1 MSLQGLT
8 VLVTGASRG
17 LGAEVARVLAR
28 EGARLAL
35 AGRDRASLQE
45 TAAGL
50 AGTGHL
56 ISTCDFGRAS
66 DIAPWFDALVAE
78 AGPLDGLVH
87 CAGCQPVQPL
97 RGLSTADIEHTLAV
111 NTVAPIVLTQLMR
124 RKGSHRPPASI
135 VLLASVMGLVGQAGR
150 SVYGAS
156 KGALVAFAKSA
167 ALELARQSI
176 RVNCLAPGLVRTGTA
191 EAELARLPDEAV
203 KAIAAAHP
211 LGLGAP
217 TDVAEAAAFLISPAS
232 RWITGTTLVVDGGYT
247 AQ

>member
-28 EGARLAL
+28 EGARLLL
-35 AGRDRASLQE
+35 AGRDRAALQQ
-45 TAAGL
+45 TAGGL

-56 ISTCDFGRAS
+56 TSTCDFARAA

-97 RGLSTADIEHTLAV
+97 RGLTPADIEHTLAV

-135 VLLASVMGLVGQAGR
+135 VLLASVMGLVGQSGR

-191 EAELARLPDEAV
+191 EEDLARLPDEAV
-203 KAIAAAHP
+203 KAITAAHP

-217 TDVAEAAAFLISPAS
+217 TDVAEAAAFLIRPAS